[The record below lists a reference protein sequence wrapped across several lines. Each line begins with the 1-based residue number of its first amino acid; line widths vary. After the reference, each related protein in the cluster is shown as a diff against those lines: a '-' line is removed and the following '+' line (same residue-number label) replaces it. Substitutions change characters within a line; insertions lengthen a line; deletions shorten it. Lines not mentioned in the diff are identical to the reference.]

1 MVGLITFSLEL
12 APPGRMSV
20 PWLAGTSVETGRSQ
34 SGISTSADFSG
45 GGMVAVKY
53 GSIQLGNVLPARLKY
68 WSQLKAQLTGG
79 TRSIIVPLMTDF
91 ISPIVKLSGSVPFSD
106 GSYFS
111 DGSGFASFSGSA
123 WLTADAALNGGVIS
137 MQVQGPVAALTGGEW
152 FDLFH
157 PTKLY
162 RAYTVSD
169 VLSVTGPDVNGISTY
184 SLAIRPTIREA
195 MLAGSVCNFYR
206 PRCMMKLEPG
216 TQMSGDVEK
225 YWWSTPEISLIEAF

>member
-1 MVGLITFSLEL
+1 MAGLITFSLEL
-12 APPGRMSV
+12 APPGRMSL
-20 PWLAGTSVETGRSQ
+20 PWLVGTSVETGRSQ
-34 SGISTSADFSG
+34 SGIATSADLSG

-53 GSIQLGNVLPARLKY
+53 GSVQLANVNPVRLKY

-79 TRSIIVPLMTDF
+79 TRSIIVPLLTDF
-91 ISPIVKLSGSVPFSD
+91 FSPITRLAGSVPFSD
-106 GSYFS
+106 GAYFS
-111 DGSGFASFSGSA
+111 DGSGFATFSGSA
-123 WLTADAALNGGVIS
+123 SLTADAALNAGVIS
-137 MQVQGPVAALTGGEW
+137 MKVQGPIALTGGEW

-157 PTKLY
+157 PTKFY

-184 SLAIRPTIREA
+184 NLAIRPTIREA

-216 TQMSGDVEK
+216 TQISGDVEK
-225 YWWSTPEISLIEAF
+225 YWWSTPEISLSESF